1 MKAQAEA
8 ELKSGNRTPS
18 PPTISALV
26 DSNGGGETKIC
37 INGNALDNAF
47 EVPNIAFAN
56 GQQQKPAHHKNGTAV
71 VIPAVNGGTNY
82 LAQAQNAAALS
93 NGGGAP
99 TSNGNGYHTNGGFNL
114 NDSGR
119 QVRKIITAQ

>member
-56 GQQQKPAHHKNGTAV
+56 GQQQKPANHKNGTA

>member
-18 PPTISALV
+18 PPTISELV
-26 DSNGGGETKIC
+26 DSNGGETKIC
-37 INGNALDNAF
+37 MNGNPLDNAF

-56 GQQQKPAHHKNGTAV
+56 GQQQRPVHQKNGTT

-82 LAQAQNAAALS
+82 LAQAQNVS
-93 NGGGAP
+93 HINGGTPPSA
-99 TSNGNGYHTNGGFNL
+99 TGNGYHTNGGFNL